1 MKKKIEARMRQIL
14 LDPTVEVTP
23 ESNLS
28 LPIVKYYDYFSV
40 SVLANNRQLCLM
52 VDQKDYRD
60 IRLIASDMRAVN
72 HHYLE
77 PIYVAQPLTATRAC
91 RMRQSDFPFL
101 DLVTYDH
108 IKACGLRPED
118 NLNLEHDPLTPLAR
132 QMVLAK
138 IRHELDG
145 FRLTNVSGK
154 ERFPCAN
161 KTWSKAI
168 ERLEALGLLS
178 RVRDSPHTNSKH
190 YEWKLKGQRLWDAA
204 CHYMS
209 LPPPDTVSDDINELL
224 PKGIDPLDAFLIFK
238 NSTNAEIQ
246 HRIRQGVRSYVW

>member
-23 ESNLS
+23 ETTLC
-28 LPIVKYYDYFSV
+28 LPVVKYYDYFSV

-161 KTWSKAI
+161 KT
-168 ERLEALGLLS
+168 
-178 RVRDSPHTNSKH
+178 
-190 YEWKLKGQRLWDAA
+190 
-204 CHYMS
+204 
-209 LPPPDTVSDDINELL
+209 
-224 PKGIDPLDAFLIFK
+224 
-238 NSTNAEIQ
+238 
-246 HRIRQGVRSYVW
+246 